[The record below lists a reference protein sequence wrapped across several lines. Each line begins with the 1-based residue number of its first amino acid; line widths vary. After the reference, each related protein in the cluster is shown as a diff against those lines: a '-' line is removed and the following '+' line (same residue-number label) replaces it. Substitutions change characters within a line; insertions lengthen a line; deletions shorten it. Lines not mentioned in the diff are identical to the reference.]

1 MLSVKSFIFNPLQ
14 ENTYILYNEQKDC
27 VIVDAG
33 NMEPNEDEQLF
44 RYIDENKL
52 KPVMLLS
59 THSHI
64 DHVMGNAV
72 LSKKYGAQ
80 LAASP
85 LERKYFDKV
94 WVYAAAFGLNFSD
107 DRFMVP
113 SIDLAHGD
121 IVKVGDDELKVLLT
135 PGHAPGHICFYDEK
149 DGFVMTGDTLFY
161 RGVGRWDL
169 LGGKYEQLYNSLRDV
184 LYQLPDD
191 TIAYCGHGP
200 QTRIGDEK
208 RNNPE
213 ISLL

>member
-1 MLSVKSFIFNPLQ
+1 MLSVKSFTFNPLQ
-14 ENTYILYNEQKDC
+14 ENAYILYNERKEC

-33 NMEPNEDEQLF
+33 NMEPFEDELLF
-44 RYIDENKL
+44 RYIDENAL

-64 DHVMGNAV
+64 DHVMGNGV
-72 LSKKYGAQ
+72 LANRYGIK

-94 WVYAAAFGLNFSD
+94 WAYATAFGLDFSE
-107 DRFMVP
+107 DRFIVP
-113 SIDLAHGD
+113 SVDLADGE

-169 LGGKYEQLYNSLRDV
+169 LGGNYEQLYNSLRKV